1 MTRKTSLG
9 FEDPVWETILR
20 FIRVGGAGA
29 IALVIGLLM
38 PIGTPETVFLV
49 AVLVAIDK
57 YLRTIGFW
65 DPVKTALKL

>member
-1 MTRKTSLG
+1 
-9 FEDPVWETILR
+9 
-20 FIRVGGAGA
+20 
-29 IALVIGLLM
+29 M

-49 AVLVAIDK
+49 AILVAIDK